1 MERQR
6 IAVIGAGN
14 MGTALIRGMLTARW
28 AKPQNLTATNPHK
41 ERCEALAKELGIR
54 TTTDN
59 KEAAAWASTIVVA
72 VKPQIMRQ
80 VLQEI
85 TSAVTKDKLVISI
98 AAGVTTRTIE
108 GSLPAGTPV
117 IRTMPNLGATVQL
130 GATAVCRSEHA
141 KLDDLRVAEAI
152 FQSVGV
158 VAEVEESLMDAVTGL
173 SGTGPMYIFQII
185 EGLSDAGVKM
195 GLSRPVANSLVVQ
208 TVLGAAKLVQVTGQ
222 HPGLLKDQVTSPGGT
237 AIAALHKL
245 ESGGLK
251 ALLMDAVET
260 ATKRSAELG
269 GRVAGKEP

>member
-6 IAVIGAGN
+6 IAVFGAGN
-14 MGTALIRGMLTARW
+14 MGTALIRGMLTAHW
-28 AKPQNLTATNPHK
+28 AKPQNLMATNPRK

-54 TTTDN
+54 ATTDN
-59 KEAAAWASTIVVA
+59 KEAAAWCSTLVLA
-72 VKPQIMRQ
+72 VKPQKFHD

-85 TSAVTKDKLVISI
+85 APSVTKDKLVISI
-98 AAGVTTRTIE
+98 AAGVGTRTIE
-108 GSLPAGTPV
+108 GYLPAGTPV
-117 IRTMPNLGATVQL
+117 IRSMPNLGVTVQL
-130 GATAVCRSEHA
+130 GATALCRSEHA
-141 KLDDLRVAEAI
+141 RREDLAVAEAI
-152 FQSVGV
+152 FQSVGLSV
-158 VAEVEESLMDAVTGL
+158 EVDEQLMDAVTGL
-173 SGTGPMYIFQII
+173 SGTGPMYVFQVI

-195 GLSRPVANSLVVQ
+195 GLSRSVSNQLVVQ

-245 ESGGLK
+245 EAGGLK

-269 GRVAGKEP
+269 SRVGGER